1 MVESWLGSVLYVVA
15 ASRDELGQLSS
26 VSWSSSPPLNTENM
40 LEVSTLTEVLLLL
53 TGNSGAMVLVFLLRQ
68 VFVAWLG
75 RS

>member
-1 MVESWLGSVLYVVA
+1 MGSVLYVVA

-40 LEVSTLTEVLLLL
+40 LEVSTFAEVLEIRVR
-53 TGNSGAMVLVFLLRQ
+53 MVLVFLLRQ

>member
-40 LEVSTLTEVLLLL
+40 LEVSTFAGVVVVDRKFGCGWFLHFCCGRCLLL
-53 TGNSGAMVLVFLLRQ
+53 G
-68 VFVAWLG
+68 
-75 RS
+75 